1 MVQALILWATV
12 GILLNAVGY
21 SIDSWQFWC
30 FFATYWAVERLGRIA
45 GVTEGVIKFLSMPDN
60 EQEKIKKLLKESM
73 K

>member
-1 MVQALILWATV
+1 V
-12 GILLNAVGY
+12 GTLLNAVGY
-21 SIDSWQFWC
+21 TIDTWEFWC
-30 FFATYWAVERLGRIA
+30 FLATYWAVERLGRIA